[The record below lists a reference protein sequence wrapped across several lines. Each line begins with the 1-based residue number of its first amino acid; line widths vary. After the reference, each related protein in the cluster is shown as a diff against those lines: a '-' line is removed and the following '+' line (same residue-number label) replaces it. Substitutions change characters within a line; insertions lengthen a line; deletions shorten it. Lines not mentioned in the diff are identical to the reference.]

1 MATPCFHCP
10 VTAFHFRA
18 IFLSIIHCN
27 CMVIAQSSCM
37 LVYFLWGGGGGG
49 GGGGRSNRGELDAV
63 LVHQPPLDIV
73 QCCNCIRI
81 TACTQGRVLLP
92 LPSITV
98 LAESATSADHRA
110 TVIHVL
116 ESSVV
121 QWMKQVKVYTTCGS
135 LWSIYWYHDALW
147 CTRTCLVVASFPGLP
162 HICSSVFVDN
172 KYTDVEV
179 AKDVFHHS
187 STSVCYCQ

>member
-1 MATPCFHCP
+1 MQA
-10 VTAFHFRA
+10 
-18 IFLSIIHCN
+18 SI
-27 CMVIAQSSCM
+27 
-37 LVYFLWGGGGGG
+37 LPL

-135 LWSIYWYHDALW
+135 LWSTLPVPGCIMVYKNLPS
-147 CTRTCLVVASFPGLP
+147 CSLVPRPTPYLFFSFD
-162 HICSSVFVDN
+162 DN

-179 AKDVFHHS
+179 AKSVFHRS
-187 STSVCYCQ
+187 SASVSEDRGTKKKNPG